1 MNVLALLRERFGRA
15 LTGLGID
22 AGDLSGL
29 LALVLP
35 SQDAKFGD
43 YQANCAM
50 PLGKRLGKSPREI
63 AAQLVAGLDVAEF
76 CEPPQIAGP
85 GFVNLKLKDDWL
97 RAQLAAT
104 AADGD
109 RLGVAKA
116 KAPRTI
122 VVDYSSP

>member
-22 AGDLSGL
+22 AGELPGL

-50 PLGKRLGKSPREI
+50 PLGKQLGKSPREI
-63 AAQLVAGLDVAEF
+63 ATQLVAGLDVAEF
-76 CEPPQIAGP
+76 CEPPEIAGP
-85 GFVNLKLKDDWL
+85 GFVNVKLKDDWL
-97 RAQLAAT
+97 SAQVSAT
-104 AADGD
+104 SADVN
-109 RLGVAKA
+109 RLGVAK
-116 KAPRTI
+116 
-122 VVDYSSP
+122 

>member
-1 MNVLALLRERFGRA
+1 MNVLARLREKFAHA

-22 AGDLSGL
+22 QADLPGL

-50 PLGKRLGKSPREI
+50 PLGKRLGKPPREI
-63 AAQLVAGLDVAEF
+63 AAQLVAGLDVADL

-85 GFVNLKLKDDWL
+85 GFINLKLKDEWL
-97 RAQLAAT
+97 SAHLSAT
-104 AADGD
+104 SSDIE
-109 RLGVAKA
+109 RLGVAKTA
-116 KAPRTI
+116 TPRTI
-122 VVDYSSP
+122 

>member
-15 LTGLGID
+15 LASLGID
-22 AGDLSGL
+22 SADLPGL

-50 PLGKRLGKSPREI
+50 PLGKRLGKPPREI
-63 AAQLVAGLDVAEF
+63 AAQLVSTLDVAEF
-76 CEPPQIAGP
+76 CDPPEIAGP
-85 GFVNLKLKDDWL
+85 GFINLKLKDDWL
-97 RAQLAAT
+97 ATQIAAT
-104 AADGD
+104 NADVD

-116 KAPRTI
+116 ASPR
-122 VVDYSSP
+122 

>member
-1 MNVLALLRERFGRA
+1 MNVLALLRERFGRG
-15 LTGLGID
+15 LTNLGIE
-22 AGDLSGL
+22 AGDLPGL

-50 PLGKRLGKSPREI
+50 PLGKRLGKPPREI

-85 GFVNLKLKDDWL
+85 GFINVRFKDDWL
-97 RAQLAAT
+97 RAQLSAT
-104 AADGD
+104 VADIE
-109 RLGVAKA
+109 RLGVAKVTNS
-116 KAPRTI
+116 R
-122 VVDYSSP
+122 